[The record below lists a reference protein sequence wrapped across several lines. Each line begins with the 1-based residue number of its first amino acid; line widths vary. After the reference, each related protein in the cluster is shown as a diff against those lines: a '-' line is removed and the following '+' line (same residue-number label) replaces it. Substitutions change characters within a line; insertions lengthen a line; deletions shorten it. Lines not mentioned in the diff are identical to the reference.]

1 MPIRYRSQHLPE
13 SRPSGNVPVTGLRVG
28 PVNRLLVLIACLALG
43 AAATAQV
50 YRVVDEDGR
59 VTYTDRPPTEGAE
72 PVEVRV
78 PNTSPPP
85 PSGVFPEPR
94 QEPASEPE
102 VSYLVSVTSP
112 PDETI
117 IPRGPGNFSVSA
129 SVSPRLQQGHQ
140 LQLLLDGEPRQEPKT
155 SGLWDLTNVFRGEH
169 QLTVAVVN
177 KDGKQLGISEPVT
190 VYVFRPSSNF
200 NRPRPTPK

>member
-1 MPIRYRSQHLPE
+1 MK
-13 SRPSGNVPVTGLRVG
+13 
-28 PVNRLLVLIACLALG
+28 RLLVLIACLALG

-50 YRVVDEDGR
+50 YRVVDENGK
-59 VTYTDRPPTEGAE
+59 VTYTDRPPSEGAE
-72 PVEVRV
+72 PVEIRV

-85 PSGVFPEPR
+85 PSSAFPKPD
-94 QEPASEPE
+94 PAPAAEPE
-102 VSYLVSVTSP
+102 ASYLVSITAPSN
-112 PDETI
+112 ETI

-129 SVSPRLQQGHQ
+129 SVSPRLQQGHK
-140 LQLLLDGEPRQEPKT
+140 LQLLLDGAPRQEPKT

-177 KDGKQLGISEPVT
+177 AKGEQLSTSEPVT

-200 NRPRPTPK
+200 NRPKPTPR